1 MNELKVLHGAGV
13 FGILS
18 HIFVLS
24 SCNQLLFDVM
34 IQAVAIELS
43 KQDPFEIDVL
53 FV

>member
-34 IQAVAIELS
+34 IQAVAIELL

-53 FV
+53 FL